1 MYQRKG
7 LAFSSMYHISA
18 FLDFFPVMINRL
30 CEGITN
36 SNAMDQYDQ
45 NINRFQAQEN
55 QDCIISCYN
64 DEQTEHFDGWG
75 G

>member
-45 NINRFQAQEN
+45 NINRFQDQQN
-55 QDCIISCYN
+55 QDFIISCYN
-64 DEQTEHFDGWG
+64 EDQTEHFDGWG

>member
-55 QDCIISCYN
+55 QDFIISCYN
-64 DEQTEHFDGWG
+64 EDQTEHFDGWG

>member
-1 MYQRKG
+1 
-7 LAFSSMYHISA
+7 
-18 FLDFFPVMINRL
+18 MINRL

-55 QDCIISCYN
+55 QDFMISCYN
-64 DEQTEHFDGWG
+64 EEQTEHFDGWG